1 VGSALMLVRNGL
13 FSMVQRPRF
22 ALKLVMAIQQKD
34 QAKGTG
40 MQFPELCNAMS
51 NI

>member
-1 VGSALMLVRNGL
+1 MGSALRSVRNGL
-13 FSMVQRPRF
+13 FSMVQRPLL
-22 ALKLVMAIQQKD
+22 ALKLVTAIQQKD